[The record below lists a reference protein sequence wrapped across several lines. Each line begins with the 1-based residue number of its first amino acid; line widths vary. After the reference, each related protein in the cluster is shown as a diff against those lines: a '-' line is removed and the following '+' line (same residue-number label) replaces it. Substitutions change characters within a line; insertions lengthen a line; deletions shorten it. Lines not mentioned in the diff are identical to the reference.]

1 MPNGEFTQIVHRPIV
16 DVQVYC
22 CRYAFDT
29 SEVRVLPEL
38 PFAFVAHFL
47 GVVVGNPKGIAVK
60 FLCVEMGDFEVQP
73 CVNDRG
79 SPIFLFQELQSLQS
93 FFAQLSTGQLS
104 LLLNVQ
110 HGR

>member
-29 SEVRVLPEL
+29 SEVGMLPEL

-60 FLCVEMGDFEVQP
+60 FLRVEMGDFEVQP
-73 CVNDRG
+73 CVNDG
-79 SPIFLFQELQSLQS
+79 GS
-93 FFAQLSTGQLS
+93 FFAQLSTGQPP